1 MCISAPYPGGETS
14 PFHRISDK
22 LKDSL
27 FRNPEITNKEI
38 KESLRQLTSNP
49 NEFLETVKMDLKY
62 RKGLANNQN
71 NPETMRNINGRACE
85 FYERIIKAFQG

>member
-27 FRNPEITNKEI
+27 FRNPKMTNEEIRKLLE
-38 KESLRQLTSNP
+38 QLASNP
-49 NEFLETVKMDLKY
+49 NEFLETVKRDLIY
-62 RKGLANNQN
+62 RKGLVNDQKNSEA
-71 NPETMRNINGRACE
+71 MRNINERACK
-85 FYERIIKAFQG
+85 FYDRIITAFQG